1 MTAVE
6 RVVGAGATRV
16 VLGTAA
22 IRDPDFAGQVVER
35 FGEGRVAVALD
46 TRGGTPVVDGWVEAV
61 GTGSAA
67 DALRTLA
74 ATGVT
79 TFEVTAVERDGML
92 VGPDLDLLRRL
103 VRIGHVRVIEVLV
116 RDLYLARGVVLF
128 PDLRHVFAEQHE
140 RLAPWRAEIAPAAS
154 WIAGEE
160 PKNRGVR
167 GGFERLVPVR
177 HQSGARLGNRRTNVG
192 ASLGS
197 PAPLG
202 PPPEPRLARP
212 RFAATD
218 SHGRMDHPRTSST
231 RRVNARLTRP
241 DPPANRS
248 GPAKPRQTR
257 SSTCGADPPGDV

>member
-1 MTAVE
+1 GLRTMTAVE

-103 VRIGHVRVIEVLV
+103 VRIGHVRVIASGGITTLDDLRAV
-116 RDLYLARGVVLF
+116 RDLGCTGAIVGRALYEGRLDLAVAVDTL
-128 PDLRHVFAEQHE
+128 
-140 RLAPWRAEIAPAAS
+140 
-154 WIAGEE
+154 
-160 PKNRGVR
+160 
-167 GGFERLVPVR
+167 
-177 HQSGARLGNRRTNVG
+177 
-192 ASLGS
+192 
-197 PAPLG
+197 
-202 PPPEPRLARP
+202 
-212 RFAATD
+212 
-218 SHGRMDHPRTSST
+218 
-231 RRVNARLTRP
+231 
-241 DPPANRS
+241 
-248 GPAKPRQTR
+248 
-257 SSTCGADPPGDV
+257 